1 MIDVYTITYC
11 PYCSAAKRLL
21 EHYGF
26 DYNEINIEHIGMTRE
41 ELQNITGGRTVPQI
55 VINGKSV
62 GGYENLYGLHSNGSL
77 KDFVKKDS

>member
-1 MIDVYTITYC
+1 MVDIYTITYC

-26 DYNEINIEHIGMTRE
+26 DYNEINIERSGMTRE

-55 VINGKSV
+55 VINGKFV
-62 GGYENLYGLHSNGSL
+62 GGYENLYALHSNNSL
-77 KDFVKKDS
+77 RKLLEKES